1 MKKAYMNGNAEITLH
16 SDGTRIVEFEKDL
29 QLDYP
34 LNLDI
39 RTSSS
44 CSFADNI
51 CKDFCHESALVKG
64 KDCDFTLLKNKLR
77 GLPQGI
83 ELAVGVNQFTDD
95 LMNFFIWCKLQGYV
109 VNITINQGH
118 LLRDEEYIK
127 SAINANLVNGIG
139 ISYRASLK
147 WNVPQY
153 ILDYEHTIF
162 NVIVGI
168 DDVFDIKQLAN
179 KGVKKICVL
188 GEKQFGYNSNKQFN
202 ENKHNQWKWQI
213 STLFPLFKVV
223 SFDNLGVEQLKIKR
237 FFNENQWNE
246 FFQGEHSFYIDAVN
260 QVFKPSSRS
269 NLSTDWDSVSIKD
282 YFKQLEIMNKIY

>member
-1 MKKAYMNGNAEITLH
+1 MLITYKNGNADITL
-16 SDGTRIVEFEKDL
+16 SNNGTRVIEFENDL
-29 QLDYP
+29 QLEYP
-34 LNLDI
+34 LNIDI
-39 RTSSS
+39 RISSS

-64 KDCDFTLLKNKLR
+64 RDCDFTLLKEKLR
-77 GLPQGI
+77 ILPKGI

-95 LMNFFIWCKLQGYV
+95 IMSFFIWCKLKGFV

-127 SAINANLVNGIG
+127 SAIDVNLINGIG

-153 ILDYEHTIF
+153 LLDYEHTIF

-168 DDVFDIKQLAN
+168 DDVFDIKLLSN

-188 GEKQFGYNSNKQFN
+188 GEKKFGFNSNKQLD
-202 ENKHNQWKWQI
+202 ENKHNQWKWNI
-213 STLFPLFKVV
+213 HSLFSLFEVV
-223 SFDNLGVEQLKIKR
+223 SFDNLGVEQLQIKR
-237 FFNENQWNE
+237 FFTNEQWDE
-246 FFQGEHSFYIDAVN
+246 FYQHEFSFYIDAVN
-260 QVFKPSSRS
+260 KVFKLSSRS
-269 NLSTDWDSVSIKD
+269 DKLTNWNEMNVLQ
-282 YFKQLEIMNKIY
+282 YFKQLKK